1 MQVMYPFVSHCFY
14 AVFNKNHDLIRLYTS
29 FFLNE
34 PMQHGRM
41 FFFLFTLQPISNF
54 FITLKHDGLFLLY
67 TPDYSTLYW
76 IYFASTDRRTREAN
90 NCYFNEIAAEA
101 LCANYKNNL
110 SIDMLVNL
118 KQAVVRGCFLGLS
131 LCYVLGI
138 SDLSPK
144 CLYAEREIILAQ
156 RETFGLLSESFDL
169 IKVRENGILPNKLK
183 LAITLSPVCF
193 GGDGVKW

>member
-1 MQVMYPFVSHCFY
+1 MYPFVSLCFY

-41 FFFLFTLQPISNF
+41 FFFLFTWQPISNF

-67 TPDYSTLYW
+67 TPDYFTLYW

-118 KQAVVRGCFLGLS
+118 
-131 LCYVLGI
+131 
-138 SDLSPK
+138 
-144 CLYAEREIILAQ
+144 
-156 RETFGLLSESFDL
+156 
-169 IKVRENGILPNKLK
+169 N
-183 LAITLSPVCF
+183 
-193 GGDGVKW
+193 